1 MTDDHDPLSRALP
14 TEPHF
19 VLLARDHLSPG
30 FARLYAIVRE
40 RGPDA
45 KAKAHAILDTIL
57 ISNAAKD
64 PRPHKDK
71 QHAWSARAKAD
82 EMAEWHRLNML
93 AKPQSGKV
101 NTGTEI

>member
-1 MTDDHDPLSRALP
+1 MTNPHDPLPRQLD

-19 VLLARDHLSPG
+19 ALMGRDVLSPG

-40 RGPDA
+40 TGPDHR
-45 KAKAHAILDTIL
+45 AKAHAMLDAL
-57 ISNAAKD
+57 LLSNDGRD

-82 EMAEWHRLNML
+82 EMEIWHRLNML

-101 NTGTEI
+101 NP